1 MAIRTNY
8 ELIDILS
15 GENDF
20 SISATDL
27 SNTTKIISSTDNTLQ
42 YFKHKYGTRIYS
54 TLRGVSPATKSEAYN
69 DFSLDFRAWVSNRQ
83 HNIDKLYQSMFDYEY
98 SPIENVDRYENETIN
113 TDTLTDYGKTETRTG
128 TDTTTYGKTDTT
140 TYGKTDTTTY
150 GKTDTT
156 TYGKTD
162 TTTYGKTDTRSIENI
177 EEKTGY
183 DTLGKSGAEITEN
196 TKAGFN
202 SPNSYTPDS
211 KSVTNYESYEDRN
224 TYNTTV
230 QTDTTDT
237 NTEGGSDSLA
247 STGSDT
253 NRLGGTDSLAS
264 TGSDTNRSGG
274 SDSLAKSE
282 SVSHGGEDSISN
294 DTLRTLRV
302 HGNIGVTSNVDLLE
316 QEERYRLQSLVEL
329 LLDNFINDYTFYC

>member
-27 SNTTKIISSTDNTLQ
+27 NNITKVITSTDNTLQ

-162 TTTYGKTDTRSIENI
+162 TRAIENI

-183 DTLGKSGAEITEN
+183 DTLGKSGAEITTN

-237 NTEGGSDSLA
+237 NTEGGS
-247 STGSDT
+247 
-253 NRLGGTDSLAS
+253 NSLAS

-282 SVSHGGEDSISN
+282 SISHGGEDSTSN

-316 QEERYRLQSLVEL
+316 QEERYRLQSLAEL